1 MMCDTY
7 GENPRL
13 LPLSRNENIN
23 VAKKYPRVIDGANG
37 HYKQWIEACIAGHGK
52 NELSSPFEIAGPLTE
67 TLLMANLAIRGYD
80 VHKEILGEDVYPGRS
95 AKLLWDNTN
104 MKITN
109 FDEINQFVK
118 RDYREGWKN
127 LVL

>member
-1 MMCDTY
+1 M
-7 GENPRL
+7 
-13 LPLSRNENIN
+13 
-23 VAKKYPRVIDGANG
+23 
-37 HYKQWIEACIAGHGK
+37 AGYGK

-67 TLLMANLAIRGYD
+67 TLLIANLAIRGYD
-80 VHKEILGEDVYPGRS
+80 IHKEVLGEDVYPGRS
-95 AKLLWDNTN
+95 AKLLWDNKL

-118 RDYREGWKN
+118 RDYREGWKK